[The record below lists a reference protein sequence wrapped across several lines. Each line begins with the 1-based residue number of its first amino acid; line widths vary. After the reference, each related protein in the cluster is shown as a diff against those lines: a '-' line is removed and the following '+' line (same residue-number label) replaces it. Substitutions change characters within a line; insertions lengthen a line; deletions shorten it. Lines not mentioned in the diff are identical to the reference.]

1 MTEIFE
7 TICYQWWDQYKFQG
21 IIFDVF
27 FEYVLDLWGIQVTE

>member
-7 TICYQWWDQYKFQG
+7 TIRYQWWDQYKFQG
-21 IIFDVF
+21 IFNVF